1 MDFTNPYRV
10 IEEKSLCLSIKTLT
24 LLAYLQPEWWS
35 VLATI
40 PQRFN
45 SGSGV
50 KVRSDLIL

>member
-1 MDFTNPYRV
+1 MDFANPYRV
-10 IEEKSLCLSIKTLT
+10 IEEKSLYLSIKTLT
-24 LLAYLQPEWWS
+24 LLAYLQPECWF